1 MQTPAEKFLISRTIS
16 FLENK
21 SKQDKK
27 VEVINFGAGKS
38 LVLEEEISQQ
48 TDHLIIDRVDIDLHK
63 VNHRLVRNCWLGDV
77 CQFNPQIQSA
87 KYDLG
92 IANYLLEH
100 VVDLKKASLE
110 ISRILK
116 KDALLI
122 LSVPNPEAPEFRIA
136 KQTPLWFHQLF
147 RGNKDEQEAYHTYY
161 AFSSIQQ
168 LIEVFEEAGF
178 CQQEVVYY
186 PLVSAYLYRF
196 PVINLLGKI
205 YDGFVLASGCRRLMG
220 NVGIVLAKTK

>member
-1 MQTPAEKFLISRTIS
+1 MQTPAEKFLISRAIS
-16 FLENK
+16 FLKNK

-27 VEVINFGAGKS
+27 AEVINFGAGKS

-48 TDHLIIDRVDIDLHK
+48 TDHWVIDRIDIDLHK
-63 VNHRLVRNCWLGDV
+63 VNHRLVRNCWFGDV
-77 CQFNPQIQSA
+77 CQTNQQVQSG
-87 KYDLG
+87 KYDLA

-100 VVDLKKASLE
+100 VVDLKKASSE
-110 ISRILK
+110 MSRSLK
-116 KDALLI
+116 KGALLM
-122 LSVPNPEAPEFRIA
+122 LTVPNPEAPEFKIA
-136 KQTPLWFHQLF
+136 KKMPLWFHQLF
-147 RGNKDEQEAYHTYY
+147 RGNKNEQEAYHTYY
-161 AFSSIQQ
+161 AFSTIQQ

-205 YDGFVLASGCRRLMG
+205 YDSFVLASGCRRLMG
-220 NVGIVLAKTK
+220 NVGIVLVKTK